1 MKSMCNAIVTD
12 VPVASSYISRSLRS
26 WNGRFRLDG
35 LLCTCHVPGIHDF
48 HASEL
53 RTSFAGKCHTLH
65 INRADSSFPAF
76 LASSI
81 NVHCDNSS
89 SRGDRGYA
97 TPVFTV
103 MIPCYG
109 AYSYDISLE
118 THEDETTDVTWAWL
132 MLHMQHITFKWRYHF
147 DSDMHLCF
155 ILRMRY
161 VHMYEHLMFYFIKF
175 NLYLK

>member
-35 LLCTCHVPGIHDF
+35 LLCTCHFPGIHDF

-53 RTSFAGKCHTLH
+53 RTSFAGKCHPLH
-65 INRADSSFPAF
+65 INRADFFFSVFLPSSF
-76 LASSI
+76 
-81 NVHCDNSS
+81 NVHCDNSI
-89 SRGDRGYA
+89 SRGRSWHA
-97 TPVFTV
+97 ISIFTV
-103 MIPCYG
+103 MIPWNFYG

-118 THEDETTDVTWAWL
+118 THENETTDVTRAWL
-132 MLHMQHITFKWRYHF
+132 MLHMQHITFKWRYHS

-161 VHMYEHLMFYFIKF
+161 VHINEHSIFY
-175 NLYLK
+175 